1 MSVVYDG
8 PLPSS
13 KSKKAP
19 PPSRSS
25 TMPASRSPAPL
36 TSQASGQSVPN
47 FAAYD
52 GPLPPGRSPAR
63 AATPSERPTRLR
75 TSQSARSSDYGET
88 QTDPPASVSN
98 GSGLPYD
105 GPLPS
110 KALNRNVS
118 RSAGKRAPPS
128 QARNWAAHHSRGR
141 PRAPTPPTAAD
152 LHPLAQC
159 VRQSQDRQDWR
170 GRIQLYNSGDN
181 THICRRLTVNR
192 ILLTK
197 ACTTQHA
204 FYPYCS

>member
-8 PLPSS
+8 PLPPS

-19 PPSRSS
+19 PPFRSS

-52 GPLPPGRSPAR
+52 GPLPAGTSPAR
-63 AATPSERPTRLR
+63 GAAPSERPTRLR
-75 TSQSARSSDYGET
+75 TTQSARSSDYGEP

-110 KALNRNVS
+110 KALNRKIS
-118 RSAGKRAPPS
+118 RSASKRAPPL
-128 QARNWAAHHSRGR
+128 RPGTGR
-141 PRAPTPPTAAD
+141 QTIPEDGPELPPTLLLQTFIPSLNAYVKAKIGKTGE
-152 LHPLAQC
+152 
-159 VRQSQDRQDWR
+159 V
-170 GRIQLYNSGDN
+170 GYNSIVLKI
-181 THICRRLTVNR
+181 THTS
-192 ILLTK
+192 
-197 ACTTQHA
+197 AGG
-204 FYPYCS
+204 